1 MRCLSFFGS
10 SEETPTEVFKPIL
23 DRIATGVEDIFK
35 GSISMGYPEYFKKW
49 LGVGY
54 DQGPN
59 QLIKFISSQTSC
71 VQLSFNSN
79 QIESIEGIT
88 NYISENDYQGLLC
101 GTSQS
106 DLGFK
111 FESNIRQAATL
122 LGLPVI
128 CIEDFPGNYRGISGS
143 NTEILVVEGDFSI
156 NIYKDKLPHPS
167 HTIVCPSIR
176 YDHLRSHQT
185 NLEGIKKNS
194 TSFSV
199 LWAGQP
205 EFEVNLSTLKTII
218 PALNEL
224 SVIFLFKAHPN
235 DTEFRKG
242 SYEKYFNEAGLRWLD
257 VSSAKIDSSLFDQV
271 DLVMTQFSSVAI
283 EAGFYGIPSLNILLE
298 DAGQKLLIERTGFAT
313 TSIIDSGASFV
324 IREKKGILD
333 YLKMCLTDLSAR
345 KKVMTNFDR
354 VYETRQTQLPKLLLE
369 IKDIIHTVIKK

>member
-35 GSISMGYPEYFKKW
+35 GSISMSYPEYFKKW
-49 LGVGY
+49 LGFGY

-71 VQLSFNSN
+71 EQLSFNSN
-79 QIESIEGIT
+79 QIESFERIT
-88 NYISENDYQGLLC
+88 HYICENDYQGLLC

-106 DLGFK
+106 NRGFE
-111 FESNIRQAATL
+111 FESNFRQAFTL

-156 NIYKDKLPHPS
+156 DIYKDKLPLSS
-167 HTIVCPSIR
+167 HTIACPSIR
-176 YDHLRSHQT
+176 YDYLRACQS
-185 NLEGIKKNS
+185 NFEGAKKNS
-194 TSFSV
+194 TPFFV

-205 EFEVNLSTLKTII
+205 EFEVNFSTLKTLI

-224 SVIFLFKAHPN
+224 SVTFLFKAHPN
-235 DTEFRKG
+235 DTEHSKG
-242 SYEKYFNEAGLRWLD
+242 SYERYFNEVGLRWFD
-257 VSSAKIDSSLFDQV
+257 VSSAKLDSCLFDQV
-271 DLVMTQFSSVAI
+271 DLVITQFSSVAI

-298 DAGQKLLIERTGFAT
+298 DAGRKLLIERTGSET
-313 TSIIDSGASFV
+313 TSIIKQGASFV
-324 IREKKGILD
+324 ITEKQGILECLKMALSDLNAREKVL
-333 YLKMCLTDLSAR
+333 L
-345 KKVMTNFDR
+345 NFNR
-354 VYETRQTQLPKLLLE
+354 LYHTQSVQLPKLLSK
-369 IKDIIHTVIKK
+369 IKDIIPQVNKK